1 MLSPTSPADRIM
13 RTTGWYS
20 SVYQCLAISARSANR
35 RWSCIQRNPHASTA
49 SPSSA
54 YDHGSVTVILAIA
67 GPPSGTRSLNI
78 RS

>member
-1 MLSPTSPADRIM
+1 M
-13 RTTGWYS
+13 
-20 SVYQCLAISARSANR
+20 YQCLAISARSANR